1 MNLLITGAFN
11 CTQEQLDKISEIDNK
26 VIFHKM
32 ECDDLPCSYDWVE
45 GVICNGLFLHH
56 SIKKFSNLKYIQ
68 LTSAGYDRVDMNYIK
83 EHNIQTFNARGVY
96 SVPMA
101 EFALGGV
108 LNLYKQSRFFS
119 ENQKIH
125 KWDKHRGLLELCGKT
140 VCIVGSG
147 NVGTECAK
155 RFKAFGTTVFAVDIF
170 EPQGDIYDKYFALE
184 NITEAVSQ
192 SDVIVLTLPL
202 TEQTKYMFDKKMFS
216 HFKSNAILVNIARG
230 AIVNQDDLISALNN
244 KKIFGAVLDVF
255 ETEPLDADSPLWDM
269 QNVIITPHNS
279 FVGEDNMQRL
289 SNIILYNLEM
299 YNR

>member
-108 LNLYKQSRFFS
+108 LNLYKQSRF
-119 ENQKIH
+119 
-125 KWDKHRGLLELCGKT
+125 
-140 VCIVGSG
+140 
-147 NVGTECAK
+147 
-155 RFKAFGTTVFAVDIF
+155 
-170 EPQGDIYDKYFALE
+170 
-184 NITEAVSQ
+184 
-192 SDVIVLTLPL
+192 
-202 TEQTKYMFDKKMFS
+202 
-216 HFKSNAILVNIARG
+216 
-230 AIVNQDDLISALNN
+230 
-244 KKIFGAVLDVF
+244 
-255 ETEPLDADSPLWDM
+255 
-269 QNVIITPHNS
+269 S
-279 FVGEDNMQRL
+279 FTWF
-289 SNIILYNLEM
+289 
-299 YNR
+299 